1 VNRVQ
6 SRRLLSGA
14 IWAAPRRISANITL
28 RSFSSPEEAEG
39 QKESEGLRPEE
50 TILLAKGEGL
60 FKFPEKSKSKI
71 SPCVDCS
78 RVADEKH

>member
-1 VNRVQ
+1 
-6 SRRLLSGA
+6 LPSGA
-14 IWAAPRRISANITL
+14 IWVAPEGFSCNYYFACPESI
-28 RSFSSPEEAEG
+28 SSPEEAEG

-71 SPCVDCS
+71 STLRGLQS
-78 RVADEKH
+78 RWG